1 MENCMNYEVIYGKNQ
16 SVYTDF
22 LALPCKLYQKN
33 DLTQDYDTEYKLLS
47 ENHILSK
54 YFKCTPFVVIDKNA
68 QIPVARCMLTYYP
81 EDDVAYFGFFE
92 SIDDQKIVDLLL
104 DTISEKAEKDGK
116 VKLEGPV
123 DASFWIKYR
132 LKMNLFDKIPYTG
145 EPYNKDYYYQLL
157 TNYGFIVQNHYTSNI
172 YPVIDAGYHNQK
184 FQKRYEQFRDN
195 GYEIKSP
202 DKKNYQSIMEKVYE
216 LIMDLYSD
224 FPAFKYIEKDDF
236 MKLFSS
242 YKYILDFDM
251 VKIAFYKEKIV
262 GFFIS
267 VPNYKNLPYKLN
279 VRNFFK
285 ILQIKHR
292 PDEYV
297 MLYVGVDRKHVGLG
311 NAMSNII
318 TMELKKKQVPSIGAL
333 VRDGKITQSYASELI
348 QDRYE
353 YVLLEKKL

>member
-16 SVYTDF
+16 SVCTEF

-92 SIDDQKIVDLLL
+92 SVDDQKIVDLLL
-104 DTISEKAEKDGK
+104 DTISEKAKKDGK

-202 DKKNYQSIMEKVYE
+202 DKKKYQSIMEKVYE

-251 VKIAFYKEKIV
+251 
-262 GFFIS
+262 
-267 VPNYKNLPYKLN
+267 
-279 VRNFFK
+279 FK
-285 ILQIKHR
+285 ILQIKHK

-353 YVLLEKKL
+353 YVLLEKEL